1 MRKEHVMEP
10 GDIYTL
16 CGRYRNSG
24 IYLQQYTW
32 WEFDRDHIDT
42 VRAKRDS
49 TYWCLPCADAVERR
63 IAAEDAAQ
71 EAMSRDKLVMQA
83 PVKRRRQKRN
93 TAPPRSLFQWASDSA
108 KERKAEP
115 VEPSA

>member
-1 MRKEHVMEP
+1 MQSHIIEP
-10 GDIYTL
+10 GEVYTL

-24 IYLQQYTW
+24 IYFQQYTW
-32 WEFDRDHIDT
+32 WEFDRDHIEA
-42 VRAKRDS
+42 VRANRDS
-49 TYWCLPCADAVERR
+49 TYWCIRCVDAVERR

-71 EAMSRDKLVMQA
+71 EALSRGEFVMLA
-83 PVKRRRQKRN
+83 PAKRRRKKRN

-108 KERKAEP
+108 RERKAEP